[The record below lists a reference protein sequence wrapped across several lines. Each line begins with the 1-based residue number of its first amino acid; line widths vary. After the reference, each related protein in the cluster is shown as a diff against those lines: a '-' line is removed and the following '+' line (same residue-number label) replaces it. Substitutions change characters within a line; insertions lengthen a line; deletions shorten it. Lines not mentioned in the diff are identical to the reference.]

1 MKNRLT
7 HFTLLA
13 LTAALTLLPLAS
25 CADNEIEDREEQTET
40 NSSLETPDE
49 TVDEADIVVTSDYY
63 VTRPES
69 RSPTVESVEKTYAVA
84 IRNALNE
91 TTGLSVGIK
100 DDWYRD
106 ETEIPALEILVGET
120 NRSESAQVYAELG
133 ENEWRVT
140 VVGSKIVIAGA
151 TDDALCDAAEYF
163 INTFIT
169 GKSEI
174 MIPKNTEL
182 SGVPAWGLAETIK
195 VTDGGSYPRM
205 YELADGTLL
214 YGIDGYCFR
223 SSDDGATWSSG
234 VSYMV
239 NDYVENDA
247 GERFPLSVAN
257 TAFIQLEDGTIL
269 VGYRAIGYADAE
281 NTTYYTKLQV
291 SQSVDGGLTW
301 SFHSIICEYYDY
313 NGNFRGVWEPHF
325 GYLNG
330 VLTCFYANDSYDVVK
345 NYQNIEYLQWIDGEW
360 TNRTVVSD
368 GDKHGSRDGM
378 PVWTQLST
386 GEYVCAIEG
395 WVDGTTKMC
404 VKLLY
409 SEDGVNWT
417 EPVTIFDG
425 GETYQYAGAP
435 YIVELPDGRLLVCFQ
450 ANEDASADNSRM
462 RAIVSDGTRVQELT
476 AANFGYAYNVF
487 ATPVGRYSLWNSLFV
502 TDKYV
507 YALTGTNG
515 DPSGMLLKRI
525 AVDKFLELVH

>member
-1 MKNRLT
+1 MKNR
-7 HFTLLA
+7 FPRRVALLA
-13 LTAALTLLPLAS
+13 LTAALVALSFGS
-25 CADNEIEDREEQTET
+25 CAGNDAENQTET
-40 NSSLETPDE
+40 DPSLET
-49 TVDEADIVVTSDYY
+49 TDEALEKVENPDIVITSDYY

-69 RSPTVESVEKTYAVA
+69 SSAAESVEKTYAVA

-106 ETEIPALEILVGET
+106 EAEIPPLEILVGET
-120 NRSESAQVYAELG
+120 NRSESAQVYAELA

-140 VVGSKIVIAGA
+140 VAGSKIVIAGA

-174 MIPKNTEL
+174 MIPIDMEQ
-182 SGVPAWGLAETIK
+182 SGTPVWGLGETIK
-195 VTDGGSYPRM
+195 VADGGSYPRM

-269 VGYRAIGYADAE
+269 VGYRAIGYADAA
-281 NTTYYTKLQV
+281 NATYYTKLQV

-345 NYQNIEYLQWIDGEW
+345 QYQNIEYLQWIDGEW

-368 GDKHGSRDGM
+368 GDKHASRDGM

-404 VKLLY
+404 IKLLY
-409 SEDGVNWT
+409 SEDGINWT
-417 EPVTIFDG
+417 EPVTIFDDNG
-425 GETYQYAGAP
+425 YRYAGAP

-525 AVDKFLELVH
+525 AVDKFLESVH